1 MNERTTDRSRAHT
14 LLLVLGVLLV
24 SINLRP
30 ALASVGPLVEPIR
43 AATGLSATA
52 FGSLTTLPLV
62 AFGVV
67 STLAPSV
74 VRRLGLAGSLVL
86 AMGLV
91 VAGAGARPYGGV
103 ALLFAG
109 TLALGV
115 GIALGNVLMPAL
127 VKREFP
133 NSSGTMTSVYSS
145 AMGLGATVA
154 AGVSVPL
161 AAALGW
167 RGALALWAIPA
178 AVALLIW
185 LPQVRRQPRIDADEP
200 GAFAALHALGR
211 SKLAWQVALF
221 MGLQSLTF
229 YVFLA
234 WLPDLLHSR
243 GMGDAQAGWML
254 ALSQATGI
262 AGSAIV
268 PAWAGRRRDQRAI
281 VGFLGAIELVGIVG
295 LLPDQVGAL
304 AALWVGLIGFALGGT
319 FGLALLFIVL
329 RTHDTRA
336 ATALSG
342 MAQAVGYL
350 IAAVGPALIGFVR
363 EVSGGWTV
371 PLAVLVAALAG
382 KLVAGLGAARERVIA
397 S

>member
-1 MNERTTDRSRAHT
+1 M
-14 LLLVLGVLLV
+14 LLVA
-24 SINLRP
+24 INLRP

-52 FGSLTTLPLV
+52 FGLLTTLPLI
-62 AFGVV
+62 AFGLV

-74 VRRLGLAGSLVL
+74 VRRLGLAGALVL

-91 VAGAGARPYGGV
+91 VTGAATRPFGGV
-103 ALLFAG
+103 ALLFLG
-109 TLALGV
+109 TAALGV

-133 NSSGTMTSVYSS
+133 RSSGTMTSIYSS
-145 AMGLGATVA
+145 TMGLGATIA

-161 AAALGW
+161 AAALDW
-167 RGALALWAIPA
+167 RGALAVWAIPA
-178 AVALLIW
+178 AIALLIW
-185 LPQVRRQPRIDADEP
+185 MPQVRRQPRADADDP
-200 GAFAALHALGR
+200 GALAALHALGR
-211 SKLAWQVALF
+211 SPLAWQVALF

-234 WLPDLLHSR
+234 WLPDLLQSR
-243 GMGDAQAGWML
+243 GMGEAEAGWML

-262 AGSAIV
+262 AGSALI
-268 PAWAGRRRDQRAI
+268 PFWAGRRRDQRGI
-281 VGFLGAIELVGIVG
+281 VWLLGAIELVGVVG
-295 LLPDQVGAL
+295 LMPDRVGAL
-304 AALWVGLIGFALGGT
+304 ATVWVGLIGFALGGT

-329 RTHDTRA
+329 RSPDTRS

-350 IAAVGPALIGFVR
+350 VAAVGPALIGFVR
-363 EVSGGWTV
+363 DVTGSWTV
-371 PLAVLVAALAG
+371 PLLCLVAALVG
-382 KLVAGLGAARERVIA
+382 KVIAGLGAARERVLD

>member
-1 MNERTTDRSRAHT
+1 MNEATAERSRART
-14 LLLVLGVLLV
+14 LLLIAGMLLV
-24 SINLRP
+24 AINLRP

-52 FGSLTTLPLV
+52 FGLLTTLPLI

-74 VRRLGLAGSLVL
+74 VRRLGLAGALVL
-86 AMGLV
+86 AMALV
-91 VAGAGARPYGGV
+91 VGGAGARPFGGV
-103 ALLFAG
+103 ALLFLG
-109 TLALGV
+109 TAALGV

-133 NSSGTMTSVYSS
+133 RSSGAMTSVYSS
-145 AMGLGATVA
+145 AMGLGATIA

-161 AAALGW
+161 ATALDW
-167 RGALALWAIPA
+167 RGALAVWSIPA
-178 AVALLIW
+178 AVALLVW
-185 LPQVRRQPRIDADEP
+185 LPQVRRQPAIGEDEP
-200 GAFAALHALGR
+200 GALAALHDLGR

-234 WLPDLLHSR
+234 WLPDLLQSR
-243 GMGDAQAGWML
+243 GMDAQDAGWML

-262 AGSAIV
+262 AGSALI
-268 PAWAGRRRDQRAI
+268 PAWAGRRRDQRGI
-281 VGFLGAIELVGIVG
+281 VALLGVLELIGIVG
-295 LLPDQVGAL
+295 LMPDHVGAL

-329 RTHDTRA
+329 RTRTTRA
-336 ATALSG
+336 ATELSG
-342 MAQAVGYL
+342 MAQAIGYL
-350 IAAVGPALIGFVR
+350 VAAVGPALIGFVR
-363 EVSGGWTV
+363 DATGGWIV
-371 PLAVLVAALAG
+371 PLVVLLAALGG
-382 KLVAGLGAARERVIA
+382 KVVAGLGAARDRVLA
-397 S
+397 G